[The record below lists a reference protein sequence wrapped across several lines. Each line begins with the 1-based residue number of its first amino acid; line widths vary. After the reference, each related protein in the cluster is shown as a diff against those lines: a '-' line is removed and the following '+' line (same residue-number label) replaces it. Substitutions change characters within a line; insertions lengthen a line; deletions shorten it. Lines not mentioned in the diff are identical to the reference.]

1 MTTQLTLWNGP
12 LGLPDFAAVKN
23 SDFSAAF
30 GSAVAAHNA
39 EIAAITGNPAAPTI
53 ENTLAALELSGE
65 ALSRV
70 SSLFWLKAGAHTN
83 PEIEALEREISPK
96 LSRHFSAIN
105 MDKALFARIDD
116 LYARRDSL
124 GLDAETRRVLEESWK
139 GFVRSGAKL
148 AAKEQARLADISSQ
162 LALEG
167 AKFGQNVLADEKS
180 WSLFIEAKPACPAC
194 RTGCAAR

>member
-1 MTTQLTLWNGP
+1 MERAAWPSRFCRGEK
-12 LGLPDFAAVKN
+12 LG
-23 SDFSAAF
+23 FSAAF

-39 EIAAITGNPAAPTI
+39 EIAAITGNPSAPTI

-70 SSLFWLKAGAHTN
+70 SSVFWLKAGAHTN
-83 PEIEALEREISPK
+83 PQIEALEREISPK
-96 LSRHFSAIN
+96 LSRHYSAVN

-116 LYARRDSL
+116 LYARRDAL

-139 GFVRSGAKL
+139 GFVRSGARL
-148 AAKEQARLADISSQ
+148 GELEQKRLADISSQ

-180 WSLFIEAKPACPAC
+180 GRFSSRTRPACPAC